1 MGERLKGFVDG
12 LPKPMVPVEG
22 KPILRHDVEW
32 LRRHGVTDISINLHH
47 LPRMVTDYFGNGAR
61 FGVRISYSYESELL
75 GTAGAVRKI
84 VDECWQSREDRQFV
98 VVYGDNLVDYDLEKI
113 CLFHLSHC
121 GIVTIAFC
129 RKDDAAGSGIGVLDS
144 EGRVL
149 SFVEKP
155 KPEERISNLV
165 NTGVY
170 VLDREA
176 LRYMPGGTFLDFG
189 RDIFPRMLQCGEA
202 LYGIETEGRLIAI
215 DTPELYRAAQGK

>member
-1 MGERLKGFVDG
+1 
-12 LPKPMVPVEG
+12 
-22 KPILRHDVEW
+22 
-32 LRRHGVTDISINLHH
+32 
-47 LPRMVTDYFGNGAR
+47 
-61 FGVRISYSYESELL
+61 
-75 GTAGAVRKI
+75 
-84 VDECWQSREDRQFV
+84 V